1 MVASITERVPL
12 PRVNMANLTR
22 RLSLVTALCALYP
35 FAAAGTALADDLAP
49 GQAVATGQQ
58 AIANGVATQTA
69 PTNMVVSVRI
79 NSPGVNGPISQS
91 NVTVVT
97 VGATN
102 GSATSQGGGTGPASG
117 AQQAATGQD
126 AGATGEGTQS
136 QPSNIVISIR
146 INSPGNDGP
155 VSQTNLVAVGVS
167 AGNASSTDQT
177 TGSAGGR
184 EAPRTASPV
193 THVLR
198 HGAAPAEAADHTTAA
213 HSRRAAPRRSAP
225 APGSAGKPAPKSL
238 ERPFS
243 GAAAAHTAGVQAAAA
258 RALTRHIASA
268 SSFRQAAA
276 SVQRHVE
283 QRAPSMSPRGAQQGW
298 AGPLTLTAIALLGGL
313 LVWLSSTWL
322 GGRRSPLRTAW
333 GNRS

>member
-12 PRVNMANLTR
+12 PRVNMANVTR

-35 FAAAGTALADDLAP
+35 LAAAGTALADDLAP
-49 GQAVATGQQ
+49 GQAAATGQQ
-58 AIANGVATQTA
+58 AIANGVATQTG

-79 NSPGVNGPISQS
+79 NSPGANGPISQS

-97 VGATN
+97 VGAAN
-102 GSATSQGGGTGPASG
+102 GSATSQGGASGPNG

-155 VSQTNLVAVGVS
+155 VSQTNVVAVGVS

-177 TGSAGGR
+177 TGSAAGTQ
-184 EAPRTASPV
+184 APRTAVPV

-198 HGAAPAEAADHTTAA
+198 HGAAPAEAADDATAA
-213 HSRRAAPRRSAP
+213 HSPRAAPRRSAP
-225 APGSAGKPAPKSL
+225 APSSAGNPAPKSL

-258 RALTRHIASA
+258 RASTRHSESA
-268 SSFRQAAA
+268 SSLRQAAA
-276 SVQRHVE
+276 SVLRHVE
-283 QRAPSMSPRGAQQGW
+283 RRAPSTSPRAAQQGG
-298 AGPLTLTAIALLGGL
+298 AGLVTLSAIALLGGL
-313 LVWLSSTWL
+313 LVWLSLTWL
-322 GGRRSPLRTAW
+322 GGKGRPLRTAW

>member
-1 MVASITERVPL
+1 
-12 PRVNMANLTR
+12 MANVTR

-35 FAAAGTALADDLAP
+35 LAAAGAALADDLAP
-49 GQAVATGQQ
+49 GQAAATGQQ
-58 AIANGVATQTA
+58 ALANGVATQTG

-79 NSPGVNGPISQS
+79 NSPGANGPISQS

-102 GSATSQGGGTGPASG
+102 DSATSQAASTGADG
-117 AQQAATGQD
+117 AQQSATGQG
-126 AGATGEGTQS
+126 AAATGEGTQS

-155 VSQTNLVAVGVS
+155 VSQTNVIAVGVS

-177 TGSAGGR
+177 TGSPGGKQ
-184 EAPRTASPV
+184 APRTAIPV

-198 HGAAPAEAADHTTAA
+198 HGAAPAEAADDTTAA
-213 HSRRAAPRRSAP
+213 HSHRAAPRRSAP
-225 APGSAGKPAPKSL
+225 APGSAGNPAPKSL

-258 RALTRHIASA
+258 RASTRHSESA
-268 SSFRQAAA
+268 TSFKQAAA
-276 SVQRHVE
+276 SVLRHVE
-283 QRAPSMSPRGAQQGW
+283 RRASSVSPRAAQQGG
-298 AGPLTLTAIALLGGL
+298 AGPLTLTAIALLAGL
-313 LVWLSSTWL
+313 LVWFSSAWL
-322 GGRRSPLRTAW
+322 GGVRSPLRTAW

>member
-12 PRVNMANLTR
+12 TRVNMANVTR

-35 FAAAGTALADDLAP
+35 LAAAGAALADDLAP
-49 GQAVATGQQ
+49 GQAAATGQQ
-58 AIANGVATQTA
+58 AIANGVATQTG

-79 NSPGVNGPISQS
+79 NSPGANGPISQS

-102 GSATSQGGGTGPASG
+102 GSATSQGASGPDG
-117 AQQAATGQD
+117 AQQAATGQN

-155 VSQTNLVAVGVS
+155 ISQTNVVAVGVS

-177 TGSAGGR
+177 TGSPGGKQ
-184 EAPRTASPV
+184 AARTAIPV

-198 HGAAPAEAADHTTAA
+198 HGAAPAEAADDTTGA

-225 APGSAGKPAPKSL
+225 APGSAGNPAPKSL

-243 GAAAAHTAGVQAAAA
+243 GAAAAPTAGVQAAAA
-258 RALTRHIASA
+258 RASTRHSESA

-276 SVQRHVE
+276 SVLRHVE
-283 QRAPSMSPRGAQQGW
+283 RRVPSMSPRAAQQGG
-298 AGPLTLTAIALLGGL
+298 AGPLTLTAIALLGAL
-313 LVWLSSTWL
+313 LVWLSSAWL
-322 GGRRSPLRTAW
+322 GDGRSTLRPAW